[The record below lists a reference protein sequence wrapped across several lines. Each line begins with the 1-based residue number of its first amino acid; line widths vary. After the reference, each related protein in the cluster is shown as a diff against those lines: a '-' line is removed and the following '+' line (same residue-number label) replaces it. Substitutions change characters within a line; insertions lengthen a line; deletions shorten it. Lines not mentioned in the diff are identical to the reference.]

1 MNGLTDYS
9 INDKDMAMEVRSDT
23 LEPISS
29 SSKRFVFRLDQAGYL
44 DQNSVLLFKIVNK
57 QGNLT
62 KRVNCF
68 NGGLG
73 AIKRA
78 TFAVGDFVINDT
90 DGADKIM
97 TLLNFAGKN
106 SQLRNNFDCWY
117 YQNQLH
123 YKVLSGTSDKLHDT
137 DLCGAGSIV
146 IDPDKSGMGGD
157 IDFRNGVG
165 ALLAADV
172 NSLPISNSVDNNA
185 QIGIPLGVLFPA
197 LKGRTLPLFLFQ
209 DYRILITIEFNDG
222 DKYINGVGNNDNT
235 GRCNTNDINYNDVKL
250 QVDYII
256 MPSEVQNKD
265 REMTA
270 QQGGLNLTFYDSIKV
285 EKNIPA
291 VAANTTQVVEH
302 RIGADNKEV
311 HKIYMTKMLTDDSVA
326 GSVGAKYTTYW
337 CEQRIDAINQ
347 EEYNVNIAG
356 VDLFPENKWSP
367 SSQYDETSN
376 CLGSD
381 IQVPRPVY
389 YADENTAYNGLG
401 SSVNG
406 TLGRYK
412 PICVDLTNGSDG
424 ILGTGRTIG
433 AYPIIFKY
441 ARKPATAVAGAYK
454 TGKEGALEVDYHL
467 LVSKTANIKST
478 GNGTS
483 VMVSY

>member
-1 MNGLTDYS
+1 MNSLTDYS
-9 INDKDMAMEVRSDT
+9 TDDAPMAMEIRSDT

-29 SSKRFVFRLDQAGYL
+29 SSKRFVFRLDQSGYL
-44 DQNSVLLFKIVNK
+44 DQNSLLLFKIQNSTNT
-57 QGNLT
+57 QQ

-68 NGGLG
+68 NGALG
-73 AIKRA
+73 SIKRA
-78 TFAVGDFVINDT
+78 TFAVGDFVINDC

-97 TLLNFAGKN
+97 TLLNFVGKN
-106 SQLRNNFDCWY
+106 SQLRNNFDSWY

-123 YKVLSGTSDKLHDT
+123 FKVQTGTSTEET
-137 DLCGAGSIV
+137 DNDLAGAGCIV
-146 IDPDKSGMGGD
+146 IDPAKSGMGGA
-157 IDFRNGVG
+157 IDFQNGVTNALG
-165 ALLAADV
+165 ATV
-172 NSLPISNSVDNNA
+172 NSVPITNVANDNA
-185 QIGIPLGVLFPA
+185 QMGIPLGVLFPA

-222 DKYINGVGNNDNT
+222 SKYINDVGNNN
-235 GRCNTNDINYNDVKL
+235 GRCAVGATTITDVKL

-270 QQGGLNLTFYDSIKV
+270 KQGGLNLTFYDSIKI

-291 VAANTTQVVEH
+291 TPANVLQVVEH

-311 HKIYMTKMLTDDSVA
+311 HKIYMTKMLTADSA
-326 GSVGAKYTTYW
+326 GVGAKYTTYW
-337 CEQRIDAINQ
+337 TEQRIDAINQ
-347 EEYNVNIAG
+347 EEYNVNIGG
-356 VDLFPENKWSP
+356 VDLFPENKWAP

-381 IQVPRPVY
+381 LQVPRPVY
-389 YADENTAYNGLG
+389 YADENTATNGLG
-401 SSVNG
+401 SGING

-412 PICVDLTNGSDG
+412 PLCVDLTNGSDG

-441 ARKPATAVAGAYK
+441 ARKPIAATDTIYK
-454 TGKEGALEVDYHL
+454 TGKEGALSVDYHL

-478 GNGTS
+478 PNGTA
-483 VMVSY
+483 VQVSY

>member
-1 MNGLTDYS
+1 MNALTDYS

-57 QGNLT
+57 VNNLT

-97 TLLNFAGKN
+97 TLLNFVGKN

-123 YKVLSGTSDKLHDT
+123 YKVMPGGAGGQNTKLHDT
-137 DLCGAGSIV
+137 DLCGSGSIV
-146 IDPDKSGMGGD
+146 IDPDKSGMGGA
-157 IDFRNGVG
+157 IDFQNGVTN
-165 ALLAADV
+165 ALAADI
-172 NSLPISNSVDNNA
+172 NSVPISSDADNNA

-209 DYRILITIEFNDG
+209 DYRVLITIEFNDG
-222 DKYINGVGNNDNT
+222 DKYINGTNVNDGKCPINQ
-235 GRCNTNDINYNDVKL
+235 INYSDVKL

-291 VAANTTQVVEH
+291 VTANTTQVVEH

-311 HKIYMTKMLTDDSVA
+311 HKIYMTKMLTDDNT
-326 GSVGAKYTTYW
+326 GVGAKYATYW
-337 CEQRIDAINQ
+337 GEQRIDAMNQ

-389 YADENTAYNGLG
+389 YADENTAYNCLG

-412 PICVDLTNGSDG
+412 PLCVDLTNGSDG

-441 ARKPATAVAGAYK
+441 ARKPTGAQAGQYITSKAGA
-454 TGKEGALEVDYHL
+454 LQVDYHL

>member
-1 MNGLTDYS
+1 MNSLTDYS
-9 INDKDMAMEVRSDT
+9 ITDKDMNMEVRSDT

-57 QGNLT
+57 IGNLT

-123 YKVLSGTSDKLHDT
+123 YKVLTGLSAELT
-137 DLCGAGSIV
+137 DDDDCGAGTIV
-146 IDPDKSGMGGD
+146 IDPTKSGIGGG
-157 IDFRNGVG
+157 IDFQNGITNALG
-165 ALLAADV
+165 ASV
-172 NSLPISNSVDNNA
+172 NSVPISNDADNNA

-222 DKYINGVGNNDNT
+222 DKYINGLGDNN
-235 GRCNTNDINYNDVKL
+235 GRCVVNQINYSDVKL

-291 VAANTTQVVEH
+291 ATAGSTQVVEH

-311 HKIYMTKMLTDDSVA
+311 HKIYMTKMLTADST
-326 GSVGAKYTTYW
+326 GVGGKYSTYW
-337 CEQRIDAINQ
+337 CEQRIDAMNQ

-356 VDLFPENKWSP
+356 VDLFPENKWAP
-367 SSQYDETSN
+367 TSQYDETSN

-412 PICVDLTNGSDG
+412 PLCVDLTNGSDG

-441 ARKPATAVAGAYK
+441 ARKPTAVVAGAYK
-454 TGKEGALEVDYHL
+454 TAKNGDLEVDYHL

>member
-1 MNGLTDYS
+1 MSGLTDYS
-9 INDKDMAMEVRSDT
+9 ISDKDMNMEVRSDT
-23 LEPISS
+23 LEPISQT
-29 SSKRFVFRLDQAGYL
+29 SKRFVFRLDQAGYL
-44 DQNSVLLFKIVNK
+44 DQNSVLLFKLQSNANNIV
-57 QGNLT
+57 

-68 NGGLG
+68 NGALG

-78 TFAVGDFVINDT
+78 TFSVGDFVINDT

-97 TLLNFAGKN
+97 TLLNFVGKN
-106 SQLRNNFDCWY
+106 EQLRNNFDAWY

-123 YKVLSGTSDKLHDT
+123 YKVNTGASPLLT
-137 DLCGAGSIV
+137 DDDNCGAGSII
-146 IDPDKSGMGGD
+146 IDPTTSGMGGD
-157 IDFRNGVG
+157 NIDFRNGITNALG
-165 ALLAADV
+165 ATL
-172 NSLPISNSVDNNA
+172 NSCVISNDPNSNI
-185 QIGIPLGVLFPA
+185 QMGIPLGVLFPA
-197 LKGRTLPLFLFQ
+197 LRGRTLPLFLFQ
-209 DYRILITIEFNDG
+209 DYRILITIEFNDPHKYVNNVDNNNGRSVAG
-222 DKYINGVGNNDNT
+222 DVVPA
-235 GRCNTNDINYNDVKL
+235 DVKL
-250 QVDYII
+250 QVDYVI

-270 QQGGLNLTFYDSIKV
+270 KQGGLNLTFYDSIKV

-291 VAANTTQVVEH
+291 STANETQSVEH

-311 HKIYMTKMLTDDSVA
+311 HKIYMTKTLTTDTA
-326 GSVGAKYTTYW
+326 GVGAKYSTYW

-356 VDLFPENKWSP
+356 VDVFPENKWSP

-376 CLGSD
+376 CIGSD

-389 YADENTAYNGLG
+389 YADENTASNGLG

-412 PICVDLTNGSDG
+412 PLCLDLSNGSDG

-433 AYPIIFKY
+433 AYPIIWKY
-441 ARKPATAVAGAYK
+441 SRKPAGVTAGLYK
-454 TGKEGALEVDYHL
+454 HAKNGPLNVDYHL

-478 GNGTS
+478 PNGTA